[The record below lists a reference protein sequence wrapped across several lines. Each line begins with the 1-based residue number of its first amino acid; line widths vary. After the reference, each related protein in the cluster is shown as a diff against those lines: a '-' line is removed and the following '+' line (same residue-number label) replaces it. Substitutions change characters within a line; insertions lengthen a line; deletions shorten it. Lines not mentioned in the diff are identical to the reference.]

1 MAQQLI
7 SRSVVCLSNYLCLLR
22 IVKHVKTILHVGA
35 AYEQSYG
42 KGLVHM
48 YWAGSFVLNGDLL
61 GQALN
66 ELNLIRCLV
75 CPQSRCP
82 KRTALNAVLW
92 YICRKGYLG
101 DDFRGVCFVLCVS
114 NDHHSRDTV
123 QTIWEVDL
131 GLSISFE
138 VIILFLG
145 FGIFMANISC
155 RIYETQWYF
164 PCAKNIW
171 ITNYIYIAS
180 NLTWNVKHGVRAK
193 ICFWRIKTYNEY
205 SLYEWICLSVYQ

>member
-1 MAQQLI
+1 MTQQLI

-82 KRTALNAVLW
+82 KRTALNAVLFGW
-92 YICRKGYLG
+92 RLPWCM
-101 DDFRGVCFVLCVS
+101 FCTVCFEWS
-114 NDHHSRDTV
+114 
-123 QTIWEVDL
+123 
-131 GLSISFE
+131 SFE
-138 VIILFLG
+138 RHSTNHMRSRSRAFNFFRSHNTFLG
-145 FGIFMANISC
+145 IWNIYGKHFVPHLWDTMILPV
-155 RIYETQWYF
+155 RYEYLNNKLHLHRF
-164 PCAKNIW
+164 
-171 ITNYIYIAS
+171 
-180 NLTWNVKHGVRAK
+180 
-193 ICFWRIKTYNEY
+193 
-205 SLYEWICLSVYQ
+205 